1 MSNLHP
7 GLILLL
13 VGFLAL
19 LAPKPLRRFVI
30 GIGPLAALAAFC
42 QLRLG
47 TDLTVSF
54 SDNTYILH
62 YLHVD
67 ELSWLFGLVFCM
79 IAAIGGIYAMHNDN
93 RMEALCSM
101 GLCLRRAGSD
111 LR

>member
-79 IAAIGGIYAMHNDN
+79 IAAIGWH
-93 RMEALCSM
+93 LCHAQRQSDGGPVFH